1 MRAESR
7 DLLETFLTYQE
18 YHLNEAKRMWDTV
31 WDRIRKIPNLSNP
44 QGVWQRE
51 QLADLETLRILIA
64 ERDRVVRELRDYIH
78 RPKPRFQQPQKV
90 PKTRK
95 KKTARL

>member
-18 YHLNEAKRMWDTV
+18 YHLNEAKRSWETA
-31 WDRIRKIPNLSNP
+31 WDRIRKIPNTSNP
-44 QGVWQRE
+44 MGIWQRE
-51 QLADLETLRILIA
+51 QLEDFRVLHILIL

-78 RPKPRFQQPQKV
+78 KPKSRFQRPQKV
-90 PKTRK
+90 SKTRK
-95 KKTARL
+95 KKPARL